1 MQVPRGSVHWD
12 SDTERGVGEW
22 VAKLIRFESP
32 QSEFGQSCVG
42 AVNQHQEGPKAQYR
56 LH

>member
-32 QSEFGQSCVG
+32 K
-42 AVNQHQEGPKAQYR
+42 VNLDRVVLAQ
-56 LH
+56 

>member
-12 SDTERGVGEW
+12 SDTERVGEW

-32 QSEFGQSCVG
+32 K
-42 AVNQHQEGPKAQYR
+42 VNLDRVVSAQ
-56 LH
+56 